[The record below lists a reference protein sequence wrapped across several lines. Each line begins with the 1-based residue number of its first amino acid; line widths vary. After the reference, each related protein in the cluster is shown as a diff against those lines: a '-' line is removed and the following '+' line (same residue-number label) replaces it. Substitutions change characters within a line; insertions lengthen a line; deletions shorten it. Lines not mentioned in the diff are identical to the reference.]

1 VITYGYC
8 HNDAMTP
15 HTRTMDAYIRVSRRG
30 LREGDSFQ
38 SPEIQREKI
47 EAWAKAHGVTILE
60 THTDID
66 QTGKKFT
73 RPGLDKAL
81 ARIESGQTGGLATMN
96 VKRFGRNLIDGL
108 LTIKRIKEA
117 GASFAAIENGLDI
130 STDGGRIALAL
141 MLQMAEIELE
151 HMTEASKLAQTRAV
165 RRGVHFKPP
174 LGYVKTGKGEGIE
187 PGPLAE
193 GIRTLFRMRGNGA
206 GWAEIADYLNAH
218 HPRDN
223 GSQWV
228 PSHLPKLIRKRTYLG
243 EAHHGENV
251 KTGAHT
257 PLVTPEEF
265 EAAQQPRA
273 PGSGNKIEMLLR
285 GIIRCGGCRYL
296 MKADYGGRQ
305 TPVYRCPGR
314 HGGGRCPAPAI
325 VSRHIVDAYV
335 EAEFLRRY
343 GDIELAGHEASDAIE
358 KATAR
363 VAALERQL
371 DETANDD
378 KLQLA
383 IGHERYVAKLERI
396 AANLDEARAEQ
407 AEAKRSAFGLA
418 APDTAIWD
426 TLSISEKRRVL
437 AEGIDTVFLRRTG
450 LASISDRALIL
461 WRGEAPDDLPGRGVP
476 PVTPTPFNW

>member
-1 VITYGYC
+1 
-8 HNDAMTP
+8 MTP
-15 HTRTMDAYIRVSRRG
+15 HTSTMDAYIRVSRRG

-47 EAWAKAHGVTILE
+47 EAWAKALGVTILE

-151 HMTEASKLAQTRAV
+151 HMTEQSKLAQTRAV

-174 LGYVKTGKGEGIE
+174 LGYVKKGKGEGIE
-187 PGPLAE
+187 PGSLAE
-193 GIRTLFRMRGNGA
+193 GIRTLFRMRANGA

-228 PSHLPKLIRKRTYLG
+228 PSHLPKLIRLRTYLG

-251 KTGAHT
+251 KTGAHA

-265 EAAQQPRA
+265 EAAQQPRV

-285 GIIRCGGCRYL
+285 GIIRCAGCRYL

-305 TPVYRCPGR
+305 TPVYRCAGR

-325 VSRHIVDAYV
+325 VSRHIVDGYV

-343 GDIELAGHEASDAIE
+343 GDIELAGHEATDAIE
-358 KATAR
+358 QATTR
-363 VAALERQL
+363 VAALERDL
-371 DETANDD
+371 DAASDPRR
-378 KLQLA
+378 LRAL
-383 IGHERYVAKLERI
+383 GHDRHLHLVEGI
-396 AANLDEARAEQ
+396 AAELEQAKAELQEAR
-407 AEAKRSAFGLA
+407 RSAFGVDV
-418 APDTAIWD
+418 PEQAIWD

-461 WRGEAPDDLPGRGVP
+461 WRGEAPDNLPGRGVP